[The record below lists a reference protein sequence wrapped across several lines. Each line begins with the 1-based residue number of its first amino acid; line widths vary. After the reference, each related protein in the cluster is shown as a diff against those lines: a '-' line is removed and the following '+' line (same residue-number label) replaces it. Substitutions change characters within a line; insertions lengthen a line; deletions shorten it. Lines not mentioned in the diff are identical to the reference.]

1 MMNRILKRPM
11 FRRGGSAGTGIT
23 SGLDTPK
30 RGLVDGP
37 GMYSQPPSDDPLDR
51 AFKTSQDPRIS
62 QFLSRQPALG
72 PGTLPGFL
80 TSFGLDLASRTPTG
94 SGFSGLLA
102 TAAGAAK
109 GPFETFQA
117 AQLTRGA
124 EESDIRK
131 DVFTSALASEYDLE
145 RERLKKTDKGIDRT
159 VPEVE
164 QDIIR
169 KAQQAIFDA
178 EDKFNNPN
186 ATEQEKIDAQR
197 TIQLNQNALVKEL
210 GYPAGLTAQL
220 TNSDLFNQNMDAYVD
235 NYNKAQKRKQKE
247 YLANNPDKTPQDA
260 LEEFPLMES
269 GSLRAINYTIEKLYE
284 GFFTTRKNFRTQE
297 ADGGRIGYSIGSE
310 EAVGSEPLMKELVE
324 TEKDTG
330 SVQDLSFT
338 ELRARLPN
346 EISNDIV
353 QLLATSKK
361 ALLDFANIQTTE
373 DISNFNKL
381 YDVNLTLPQGA

>member
-51 AFKTSQDPRIS
+51 SFKTSQDPRIS

-80 TSFGLDLASRTPTG
+80 TSFGLNLASATPAG
-94 SGFSGLLA
+94 KGFSGLLA

-109 GPFETFQA
+109 DPFQTFQA

-124 EESDIRK
+124 EESDLRK
-131 DVFTSALASEYDLE
+131 DIFTSALASEYDLE
-145 RERLKKTDKGIDRT
+145 KEKIEQAGKGTTDDRKT
-159 VPEVE
+159 PEVE
-164 QDIIR
+164 RQIILE
-169 KAQQAIFDA
+169 AQQNIFDA
-178 EDKFNNPN
+178 RDILANPESTPDQKKI
-186 ATEQEKIDAQR
+186 AEQ
-197 TIQLNQNALVKEL
+197 TIRLNQNVLVKEL
-210 GYPAGLTAQL
+210 GTPVEYAAIISTPELFDAEM
-220 TNSDLFNQNMDAYVD
+220 TNVVKS
-235 NYNKAQKRKQKE
+235 YNDAQKVKQKE
-247 YLANNPDKTPQDA
+247 AIDAGKTPEAA
-260 LEEFPLMES
+260 LAEFPLITDGS
-269 GSLRAINYTIEKLYE
+269 GEARALTIESLKE
-284 GFFTTRKNFRTQE
+284 RFFFKK
-297 ADGGRIGYSIGSE
+297 GGRAEYSVGSE
-310 EAVGSEPLMKELVE
+310 KAVGSEPLMESIVE

-353 QLLATSKK
+353 QLLARSKK

-373 DISNFNKL
+373 DISNFNKQ

>member
-37 GMYSQPPSDDPLDR
+37 GMYSQPASDDPYDR
-51 AFKTSQDPRIS
+51 ALKTTERFEGDIDR
-62 QFLSRQPALG
+62 FVSRQPALG

-94 SGFSGLLA
+94 KGFSGLLA

-124 EESDIRK
+124 EKSDLKK
-131 DVFTSALASEYDLE
+131 DIFTSALASEYDLE
-145 RERLKKTDKGIDRT
+145 KERIEQAGESTTDDRKT
-159 VPEVE
+159 PEVE
-164 QDIIR
+164 REII
-169 KAQQAIFDA
+169 KTAQQNIFTA
-178 EDKFNNPN
+178 EDILTKPD
-186 ATEQEKIDAQR
+186 ATDQEKLDAQR
-197 TIQLNQNALVKEL
+197 TIQINQNVLQKEL
-210 GYPAGLTAQL
+210 GIPVEYQAIL
-220 TNSDLFNQNMDAYVD
+220 TNETLFNENQDAYVLS
-235 NYNKAQKRKQKE
+235 YNQAQRTKQKE
-247 YLANNPDKTPQDA
+247 AIDQGKTPEEA
-260 LEEFPLMES
+260 LAEFPLMKA
-269 GSLRAINYTIEKLYE
+269 GTAQAINYTIQQLNERFK
-284 GFFTTRKNFRTQE
+284 FRTTR
-297 ADGGRIGYSIGSE
+297 ADGGRIGYSMGSE

-338 ELRARLPN
+338 ELRSRLPN
-346 EISNDIV
+346 EISNDVV

>member
-124 EESDIRK
+124 EKSDLKK
-131 DVFTSALASEYDLE
+131 DIFTSALASEYDLE
-145 RERLKKTDKGIDRT
+145 KERIEQAGESTTDDRKT
-159 VPEVE
+159 PEVE
-164 QDIIR
+164 REII
-169 KAQQAIFDA
+169 KTAQQNIFTA
-178 EDKFNNPN
+178 EDILNKPGV
-186 ATEQEKIDAQR
+186 TDQEKLDAQR
-197 TIQLNQNALVKEL
+197 TIQINQNVLQKEL
-210 GYPAGLTAQL
+210 GIPVEFQAILSNEA
-220 TNSDLFNQNMDAYVD
+220 LFNENQDAYVLS
-235 NYNKAQKRKQKE
+235 YNQAQTAKQKE
-247 YLANNPDKTPQDA
+247 YLANNQDKTAMDA
-260 LEEFPLMES
+260 LAEFPLMKA
-269 GSLRAINYTIEKLYE
+269 GTAQAINYTIQQLSERFK
-284 GFFTTRKNFRTQE
+284 FRTTR

>member
-30 RGLVDGP
+30 RGLVDVP
-37 GMYSQPPSDDPLDR
+37 GMYSQPASDDPYDR
-51 AFKTSQDPRIS
+51 ALKTTERFEGDIDR
-62 QFLSRQPALG
+62 FVSRQPALG

-94 SGFSGLLA
+94 KGFSGLIA

-124 EESDIRK
+124 EKSDLKRDI
-131 DVFTSALASEYDLE
+131 FTSALASEYDLE
-145 RERLKKTDKGIDRT
+145 KERIEQAGEGTTDDRKT
-159 VPEVE
+159 PEVE
-164 QDIIR
+164 REII
-169 KAQQAIFDA
+169 KTAQQNIFTA
-178 EDKFNNPN
+178 EDILNKPG
-186 ATEQEKIDAQR
+186 ATDQEKLDAQR
-197 TIQLNQNALVKEL
+197 TIQINQNVLQKEL
-210 GYPAGLTAQL
+210 GIPVEYQAIL
-220 TNSDLFNQNMDAYVD
+220 TNETLFNENQDAYVLS
-235 NYNKAQKRKQKE
+235 YNQAQRIKQKE
-247 YLANNPDKTPQDA
+247 AIDQGKTPEEA
-260 LEEFPLMES
+260 LAEFPLMKA
-269 GSLRAINYTIEKLYE
+269 GTAQAINYTIQQLNERFK
-284 GFFTTRKNFRTQE
+284 FRTTR
-297 ADGGRIGYSIGSE
+297 ADGGRIGYSMGSE

-353 QLLATSKK
+353 QLLARSKK

>member
-1 MMNRILKRPM
+1 M

-37 GMYSQPPSDDPLDR
+37 GMYSQPASDDPYDR
-51 AFKTSQDPRIS
+51 ALKTTERFEGDIDR
-62 QFLSRQPALG
+62 FVSRQPALG

-94 SGFSGLLA
+94 KGFSGLLA

-124 EESDIRK
+124 EKSDLKK
-131 DVFTSALASEYDLE
+131 DIFTSALASEYDLE
-145 RERLKKTDKGIDRT
+145 KERIEQAGESTTDDRKT
-159 VPEVE
+159 PEVE
-164 QDIIR
+164 REII
-169 KAQQAIFDA
+169 KTAQQNIFTA
-178 EDKFNNPN
+178 EDILTKPD
-186 ATEQEKIDAQR
+186 ATDQEKLDAQR
-197 TIQLNQNALVKEL
+197 TIQINQNVLQKEL
-210 GYPAGLTAQL
+210 GIPVEYQAIL
-220 TNSDLFNQNMDAYVD
+220 TNETLFNENQDAYVLS
-235 NYNKAQKRKQKE
+235 YNQAQRTKQKE
-247 YLANNPDKTPQDA
+247 AIDQGKTPEEA
-260 LEEFPLMES
+260 LAEFPLMKA
-269 GSLRAINYTIEKLYE
+269 GTAQAINYTIQQLNERFK
-284 GFFTTRKNFRTQE
+284 FRTTR
-297 ADGGRIGYSIGSE
+297 ADGGRIGYSMGSE

>member
-37 GMYSQPPSDDPLDR
+37 GMYSQPASDDPYDR
-51 AFKTSQDPRIS
+51 ALKTTERFEGDIDR
-62 QFLSRQPALG
+62 FVSRQPALG

-94 SGFSGLLA
+94 KGFSGLLA

-124 EESDIRK
+124 EKSDLKK
-131 DVFTSALASEYDLE
+131 DIFTSALASEYDLE
-145 RERLKKTDKGIDRT
+145 KERIEQAGEGTSDDRKT
-159 VPEVE
+159 PEVE
-164 QDIIR
+164 REII
-169 KAQQAIFDA
+169 KTAQQNIFTA
-178 EDKFNNPN
+178 EDILTKPD
-186 ATEQEKIDAQR
+186 ATDQEKLDAQR
-197 TIQLNQNALVKEL
+197 TIQINQNVLQKEL
-210 GYPAGLTAQL
+210 GIPVEYQAIL
-220 TNSDLFNQNMDAYVD
+220 TNETLFNENQDAYVLS
-235 NYNKAQKRKQKE
+235 YNQAQTAKQKE
-247 YLANNPDKTPQDA
+247 YLANNQDKTAMDA
-260 LEEFPLMES
+260 LAEFPLMKA
-269 GSLRAINYTIEKLYE
+269 GTAQAINYTIQQLNERFK
-284 GFFTTRKNFRTQE
+284 FRTTR
-297 ADGGRIGYSIGSE
+297 ADGGRIGYSMGSE

-338 ELRARLPN
+338 ELRSRLPN
-346 EISNDIV
+346 EISNDVV

>member
-1 MMNRILKRPM
+1 MINRILKRPM

-94 SGFSGLLA
+94 KGFSGLVA

-131 DVFTSALASEYDLE
+131 DVFTSALASEYDLK
-145 RERLKKTDKGIDRT
+145 REKLKQTDTGVDRT

-178 EDKFNNPN
+178 EDKFNKPG
-186 ATEQEKIDAQR
+186 ATEQEKINAQR

-220 TNSDLFNQNMDAYVD
+220 TNEDLFNQNMEAYVD
-235 NYNKAQKRKQKE
+235 NYNKAQTRKQKE
-247 YLANNPDKTPQDA
+247 YLANNQDKTPQDA

-269 GSLRAINYTIEKLYE
+269 GSLRAINYTIQELS
-284 GFFTTRKNFRTQE
+284 KNFFRTQRTQE

-310 EAVGSEPLMKELVE
+310 KAVGSEPLMESIVE

-353 QLLATSKK
+353 QLLARSKK

>member
-1 MMNRILKRPM
+1 M

-37 GMYSQPPSDDPLDR
+37 GMYSQPASDDPYDR
-51 AFKTSQDPRIS
+51 ALKTTERFEGYIDR
-62 QFLSRQPALG
+62 FVCRQPALG

-94 SGFSGLLA
+94 KGFSGLIA

-117 AQLTRGA
+117 AHLTRGA
-124 EESDIRK
+124 EKSDLKRDI
-131 DVFTSALASEYDLE
+131 FTSALASEYDLE
-145 RERLKKTDKGIDRT
+145 KERIEQAGEGTTDDRKT
-159 VPEVE
+159 PEVE
-164 QDIIR
+164 REII
-169 KAQQAIFDA
+169 KTAQQNIFTA
-178 EDKFNNPN
+178 EDILNKPG
-186 ATEQEKIDAQR
+186 ATDQEKLDAQR
-197 TIQLNQNALVKEL
+197 TIQINQNVLQKEL
-210 GYPAGLTAQL
+210 GIPVEYQAIL
-220 TNSDLFNQNMDAYVD
+220 TNETLFNENQDAYVLS
-235 NYNKAQKRKQKE
+235 YNQAQRIKQKE
-247 YLANNPDKTPQDA
+247 AIDQGKTPEEA
-260 LEEFPLMES
+260 LAEFPLMKA
-269 GSLRAINYTIEKLYE
+269 GTAQAINYTIQQLNERFK
-284 GFFTTRKNFRTQE
+284 FRTTR
-297 ADGGRIGYSIGSE
+297 ADGGRIGYSMGSE
-310 EAVGSEPLMKELVE
+310 EVVGSEPLMKELVE

-353 QLLATSKK
+353 QLLARSKK

>member
-37 GMYSQPPSDDPLDR
+37 GMYSQPASDDPYDR
-51 AFKTSQDPRIS
+51 ALKTTERFEGDIDR
-62 QFLSRQPALG
+62 FVSRQPALG

-94 SGFSGLLA
+94 KGFSGLLA

-124 EESDIRK
+124 EKSDLKRDI
-131 DVFTSALASEYDLE
+131 FTSALASEYDLE
-145 RERLKKTDKGIDRT
+145 KERIEQAGEGTTDDRKT
-159 VPEVE
+159 PEVE
-164 QDIIR
+164 REII
-169 KAQQAIFDA
+169 KTAQQNIFTA
-178 EDKFNNPN
+178 EDILNKPG
-186 ATEQEKIDAQR
+186 ATDQEKLDAQR
-197 TIQLNQNALVKEL
+197 TIQINQNVLQKEL
-210 GYPAGLTAQL
+210 GIPVEYQAIL
-220 TNSDLFNQNMDAYVD
+220 TNETLFNENQDAYVLS
-235 NYNKAQKRKQKE
+235 YNQAQRIKQKE
-247 YLANNPDKTPQDA
+247 AIDQGKTPEEA
-260 LEEFPLMES
+260 LAEFPLMKA
-269 GSLRAINYTIEKLYE
+269 GTAQAINYTIQQLNERFK
-284 GFFTTRKNFRTQE
+284 FRTTR
-297 ADGGRIGYSIGSE
+297 ADGGRIGYSMGSE

-338 ELRARLPN
+338 ELRSRLPN

-353 QLLATSKK
+353 QLLARSKK

>member
-37 GMYSQPPSDDPLDR
+37 GMYSQPASDDPYDR
-51 AFKTSQDPRIS
+51 ALKTTERFEGDIDR
-62 QFLSRQPALG
+62 FVSRQPALG

-94 SGFSGLLA
+94 KGFSGLIA

-124 EESDIRK
+124 EKSDLKRDI
-131 DVFTSALASEYDLE
+131 FTSALASEYDLE
-145 RERLKKTDKGIDRT
+145 KERIEQAGEGTTDDRKT
-159 VPEVE
+159 PEVE
-164 QDIIR
+164 REII
-169 KAQQAIFDA
+169 KTAQQNIFTA
-178 EDKFNNPN
+178 EDILNKPG
-186 ATEQEKIDAQR
+186 ATDQEKLDAQR
-197 TIQLNQNALVKEL
+197 TIQINQNVLQKEL
-210 GYPAGLTAQL
+210 GIPVEYQAIL
-220 TNSDLFNQNMDAYVD
+220 TNETLFNENQDAYVLS
-235 NYNKAQKRKQKE
+235 YNQAQRIKQKE
-247 YLANNPDKTPQDA
+247 AIDQGKTPEEA
-260 LEEFPLMES
+260 LAEFPLMKA
-269 GSLRAINYTIEKLYE
+269 GTAQAINYTIQQLNERFK
-284 GFFTTRKNFRTQE
+284 FRTTR
-297 ADGGRIGYSIGSE
+297 ADGGRIGYSMGSE

>member
-37 GMYSQPPSDDPLDR
+37 GMYSQPASDDPYDR
-51 AFKTSQDPRIS
+51 ALKTTERFEGDIDR
-62 QFLSRQPALG
+62 FVSRQPALG

-94 SGFSGLLA
+94 KGFSGLVA

-124 EESDIRK
+124 EKSDLKK
-131 DVFTSALASEYDLE
+131 DIFTSALASEYDLE
-145 RERLKKTDKGIDRT
+145 REKIEQAGEGTSDDRKT
-159 VPEVE
+159 PEVE
-164 QDIIR
+164 RQIILE
-169 KAQQAIFDA
+169 AQQNIFDA
-178 EDKFNNPN
+178 RDILKKPD
-186 ATEQEKIDAQR
+186 ATPQEKLDAER
-197 TIQLNQNALVKEL
+197 TIKLNQNVLVKEL
-210 GYPAGLTAQL
+210 GTPVEYAAIISTPQL
-220 TNSDLFNQNMDAYVD
+220 FDDEMTEIVKTYNNNQ
-235 NYNKAQKRKQKE
+235 KIKQKE
-247 YLANNPDKTPQDA
+247 AIDQGKTPEEA
-260 LEEFPLMES
+260 LAEFPLMIDGS
-269 GSLRAINYTIEKLYE
+269 GEARVLTIDTLKERFGYKE
-284 GFFTTRKNFRTQE
+284 
-297 ADGGRIGYSIGSE
+297 GGRIGYSMGSE

-338 ELRARLPN
+338 ELRSRLPN

>member
-23 SGLDTPK
+23 SGLDTPRK
-30 RGLVDGP
+30 EFSLGT
-37 GMYSQPPSDDPLDR
+37 DPYDR
-51 AFKTSQDPRIS
+51 ALKTTE
-62 QFLSRQPALG
+62 QFEGDIDKFVSRQPALG

-94 SGFSGLLA
+94 KGFSGLLA

-124 EESDIRK
+124 EKSDLKK
-131 DVFTSALASEYDLE
+131 DIFTSALASEYDLE
-145 RERLKKTDKGIDRT
+145 KERIEQAGEGTSDDRKT
-159 VPEVE
+159 PEVE
-164 QDIIR
+164 REII
-169 KAQQAIFDA
+169 KTAQQNIFTA
-178 EDKFNNPN
+178 EDILTKPD
-186 ATEQEKIDAQR
+186 ATDQEKLDAQR
-197 TIQLNQNALVKEL
+197 TIQINQNVLQKEL
-210 GYPAGLTAQL
+210 GIPVEYQAIL
-220 TNSDLFNQNMDAYVD
+220 TNETLFNENQDAYVLS
-235 NYNKAQKRKQKE
+235 YNQAQTAKQKE
-247 YLANNPDKTPQDA
+247 YLANNPDKTPVDA
-260 LEEFPLMES
+260 LAEFPLMKA
-269 GSLRAINYTIEKLYE
+269 GTAQAINYTIQQLNERFK
-284 GFFTTRKNFRTQE
+284 FRTTR
-297 ADGGRIGYSIGSE
+297 ADGGRIGYSMGSE

>member
-1 MMNRILKRPM
+1 M

-23 SGLDTPK
+23 SGLDTPRK
-30 RGLVDGP
+30 EFSLGT
-37 GMYSQPPSDDPLDR
+37 DPYDR
-51 AFKTSQDPRIS
+51 ALKTTERFEGDIDK
-62 QFLSRQPALG
+62 FVSRQPALG

-94 SGFSGLLA
+94 KGFSGLLA

-124 EESDIRK
+124 EKSDLKK
-131 DVFTSALASEYDLE
+131 DIFTSALASEYDLE
-145 RERLKKTDKGIDRT
+145 KERIEQEGEGTSDDRKT
-159 VPEVE
+159 PEVE
-164 QDIIR
+164 REII
-169 KAQQAIFDA
+169 KTAQQNIFNA
-178 EDKFNNPN
+178 EDILNKPGV
-186 ATEQEKIDAQR
+186 TDQEKLDAQR
-197 TIQLNQNALVKEL
+197 TIQINQNVLQKEL
-210 GYPAGLTAQL
+210 GIPVEFQAILSNET
-220 TNSDLFNQNMDAYVD
+220 LFNENQDAYVLS
-235 NYNKAQKRKQKE
+235 YNQAQTAKQKE
-247 YLANNPDKTPQDA
+247 YLANNPDKTPVDA
-260 LEEFPLMES
+260 LAEFPLMKA
-269 GSLRAINYTIEKLYE
+269 GTAQAINYTIQQLSERFK
-284 GFFTTRKNFRTQE
+284 FRTTR
-297 ADGGRIGYSIGSE
+297 ADGGRIGYSMGSE

>member
-37 GMYSQPPSDDPLDR
+37 GMYSQPASDDPYDR
-51 AFKTSQDPRIS
+51 ALKTTERFEGDIDR
-62 QFLSRQPALG
+62 FVSRQPALG

-94 SGFSGLLA
+94 KGFSGLVA

-145 RERLKKTDKGIDRT
+145 KERIEQAGEGTSDDRKT
-159 VPEVE
+159 PEVE
-164 QDIIR
+164 REII
-169 KAQQAIFDA
+169 KTAQQNIFTA
-178 EDKFNNPN
+178 EDILTKPD
-186 ATEQEKIDAQR
+186 ATDQEKLDAQR
-197 TIQLNQNALVKEL
+197 TIQINQNVLQKEL
-210 GYPAGLTAQL
+210 GIPVEYQAIL
-220 TNSDLFNQNMDAYVD
+220 TNETLFNENQDAYVLS
-235 NYNKAQKRKQKE
+235 YNQAQRTKQKE
-247 YLANNPDKTPQDA
+247 AIDQGKTPEEA
-260 LEEFPLMES
+260 LAEFPLMKA
-269 GSLRAINYTIEKLYE
+269 GTAQAINYTIQQLNERFK
-284 GFFTTRKNFRTQE
+284 FRTTR
-297 ADGGRIGYSIGSE
+297 ADGGRIGYSMGSE

-338 ELRARLPN
+338 ELRSRLPN

-353 QLLATSKK
+353 QLLARSKK

>member
-23 SGLDTPK
+23 SGLDTPRK
-30 RGLVDGP
+30 EFSLGT
-37 GMYSQPPSDDPLDR
+37 DPYDR
-51 AFKTSQDPRIS
+51 ALKTTERFEGDIDK
-62 QFLSRQPALG
+62 FVSRQPALG

-94 SGFSGLLA
+94 TGFSGLVA

-124 EESDIRK
+124 EKSDLKK
-131 DVFTSALASEYDLE
+131 DIFTSALASEYDLE
-145 RERLKKTDKGIDRT
+145 KERIEQAGEGTSDDRKT
-159 VPEVE
+159 PEVE
-164 QDIIR
+164 REII
-169 KAQQAIFDA
+169 KTAQQNIFNA
-178 EDKFNNPN
+178 EDILNKPGV
-186 ATEQEKIDAQR
+186 TDQEKLDAQR
-197 TIQLNQNALVKEL
+197 TIQINQNVLQKEL
-210 GYPAGLTAQL
+210 GIPVEFQAILSNEA
-220 TNSDLFNQNMDAYVD
+220 LFNENQDAYVLS
-235 NYNKAQKRKQKE
+235 YNQAQTAKQKE
-247 YLANNPDKTPQDA
+247 YLANNQDKTPADA
-260 LEEFPLMES
+260 LAEFPLMKA
-269 GSLRAINYTIEKLYE
+269 GTAQAINYTIQQLSERFK
-284 GFFTTRKNFRTQE
+284 FRTTR
-297 ADGGRIGYSIGSE
+297 ADGGRIGYSMGSE

>member
-94 SGFSGLLA
+94 KGFSGLLA

-124 EESDIRK
+124 EKSDLKRDI
-131 DVFTSALASEYDLE
+131 FTSALASEYDLE
-145 RERLKKTDKGIDRT
+145 KERI
-159 VPEVE
+159 E
-164 QDIIR
+164 QDGKAVSDDRKTPEGERSII
-169 KAQQAIFDA
+169 KQAQENIFTA
-178 EDKFNNPN
+178 EDLLQKKGV
-186 ATEQEKIDAQR
+186 TDQEKLEAQR
-197 TIQLNQNALVKEL
+197 TIQINQNVLQKEL
-210 GYPAGLTAQL
+210 GLPVEYQSILSNET
-220 TNSDLFNQNMDAYVD
+220 LFNENQDAYVLS
-235 NYNKAQKRKQKE
+235 YNQAQVIKQKD
-247 YLANNPDKTPQDA
+247 YLQKNPDKTPQDA
-260 LEEFPLMES
+260 LAEFPLMKA
-269 GSLRAINYTIEKLYE
+269 GTAQAINYTISQLSERFK
-284 GFFTTRKNFRTQE
+284 FRTVRAE
-297 ADGGRIGYSIGSE
+297 GGRIGYKIGSE
-310 EAVGSEPLMKELVE
+310 PMMESVVE
-324 TEKDTG
+324 QKKDTG
-330 SVQDLSFT
+330 DVQDLSYT

-353 QLLATSKK
+353 QLLSQSKQ

-373 DISNFNKL
+373 DISNFNKQ

>member
-37 GMYSQPPSDDPLDR
+37 GMYSQPASDDPYDR
-51 AFKTSQDPRIS
+51 ALKTTERFEGDIDR
-62 QFLSRQPALG
+62 FVSRQPALG

-94 SGFSGLLA
+94 KGFSGLLA

-124 EESDIRK
+124 EKSDLKK
-131 DVFTSALASEYDLE
+131 DIFTSALASEYDLE
-145 RERLKKTDKGIDRT
+145 KERIEQAGEGTSDDRKT
-159 VPEVE
+159 PEVE
-164 QDIIR
+164 REII
-169 KAQQAIFDA
+169 KTAQQNIFTA
-178 EDKFNNPN
+178 EDILTKPD
-186 ATEQEKIDAQR
+186 ATDQEKLDAQR
-197 TIQLNQNALVKEL
+197 TIQINQNVLQKEL
-210 GYPAGLTAQL
+210 GIPVEYQAIL
-220 TNSDLFNQNMDAYVD
+220 TNETLFNENQDAYVLS
-235 NYNKAQKRKQKE
+235 YNQAQRIKQKE
-247 YLANNPDKTPQDA
+247 AIDQGKTPEEA
-260 LEEFPLMES
+260 LAEFPLMKA
-269 GSLRAINYTIEKLYE
+269 GTAQAINYTIQQLNERFK
-284 GFFTTRKNFRTQE
+284 FRTTR
-297 ADGGRIGYSIGSE
+297 ADGGRIGYSMGSE

-353 QLLATSKK
+353 QLLARSKK

>member
-1 MMNRILKRPM
+1 MINRILKRPM

-94 SGFSGLLA
+94 KGFSGLIA

-131 DVFTSALASEYDLE
+131 DVFTSALASEYDLK
-145 RERLKKTDKGIDRT
+145 REELKQAGKGTSDDRKT
-159 VPEVE
+159 PEVE
-164 QDIIR
+164 REII
-169 KAQQAIFDA
+169 KTAQQNIFTA
-178 EDKFNNPN
+178 EDILTKPD
-186 ATEQEKIDAQR
+186 ATDQEKLDAQR
-197 TIQLNQNALVKEL
+197 TIQINQNVLQKEL
-210 GYPAGLTAQL
+210 GIPVEYQAIL
-220 TNSDLFNQNMDAYVD
+220 TNETLFNENQDAYVLS
-235 NYNKAQKRKQKE
+235 YNQAQRTKQKE
-247 YLANNPDKTPQDA
+247 AIDQGKTPEEA
-260 LEEFPLMES
+260 LAEFPLMKA
-269 GSLRAINYTIEKLYE
+269 GTAQAINYTIQQLNERFK
-284 GFFTTRKNFRTQE
+284 FRTTR
-297 ADGGRIGYSIGSE
+297 ADGGRIGYSMGSE
-310 EAVGSEPLMKELVE
+310 EVVGSEPLMKELVE

-338 ELRARLPN
+338 ELRSRLPN

>member
-23 SGLDTPK
+23 SGLDTPRK
-30 RGLVDGP
+30 EFSLGT
-37 GMYSQPPSDDPLDR
+37 DPYDR
-51 AFKTSQDPRIS
+51 ALKTTERFEGDIDK
-62 QFLSRQPALG
+62 FVSRQPALG

-94 SGFSGLLA
+94 KGFSGLVA

-124 EESDIRK
+124 EKSDLKK
-131 DVFTSALASEYDLE
+131 DIFTSALASEYDLE
-145 RERLKKTDKGIDRT
+145 REKIEQAGEGTSDDRKT
-159 VPEVE
+159 PEVE
-164 QDIIR
+164 RQIILE
-169 KAQQAIFDA
+169 AQQNIFDA
-178 EDKFNNPN
+178 RDILKKPD
-186 ATEQEKIDAQR
+186 ATPQEKLDAER
-197 TIQLNQNALVKEL
+197 TIKLNQNVLVKEL
-210 GYPAGLTAQL
+210 GTPVEYAAIISTPQL
-220 TNSDLFNQNMDAYVD
+220 FDDEMTEIVKTYNNNQ
-235 NYNKAQKRKQKE
+235 KIKQKE
-247 YLANNPDKTPQDA
+247 AIDQGKTPEEA
-260 LEEFPLMES
+260 LAEFPLMIDGS
-269 GSLRAINYTIEKLYE
+269 GEARVLTIDTLKERFGYKE
-284 GFFTTRKNFRTQE
+284 
-297 ADGGRIGYSIGSE
+297 GGRIGYSMGSE

-338 ELRARLPN
+338 ELRSRLPN

>member
-1 MMNRILKRPM
+1 M

-37 GMYSQPPSDDPLDR
+37 GMYSQPASDDPYDR
-51 AFKTSQDPRIS
+51 ALKTTERFEGDIDR
-62 QFLSRQPALG
+62 FVSRQPALG

-94 SGFSGLLA
+94 KGFSGLLA

-124 EESDIRK
+124 EKSDLKK
-131 DVFTSALASEYDLE
+131 DIFTSALASEYDLE
-145 RERLKKTDKGIDRT
+145 KERIEQAGEGTSDDRKT
-159 VPEVE
+159 PEVE
-164 QDIIR
+164 REII
-169 KAQQAIFDA
+169 KTAQQNIFTA
-178 EDKFNNPN
+178 EDTLTKPD
-186 ATEQEKIDAQR
+186 ATDKEKLDAQR
-197 TIQLNQNALVKEL
+197 TIQINQNVLQKEL
-210 GYPAGLTAQL
+210 GIPVEYQAIL
-220 TNSDLFNQNMDAYVD
+220 TNETLFNENQDAYVLS
-235 NYNKAQKRKQKE
+235 YNQAQRIKQKE
-247 YLANNPDKTPQDA
+247 AIDQGKTPEEA
-260 LEEFPLMES
+260 LAEFPLMKA
-269 GSLRAINYTIEKLYE
+269 GTAQAINYTIQQLNERFK
-284 GFFTTRKNFRTQE
+284 FRTTR
-297 ADGGRIGYSIGSE
+297 ADGGRIGYSMGSE

>member
-94 SGFSGLLA
+94 KGFSGLVA

-145 RERLKKTDKGIDRT
+145 KERIEQAGEGTSDDRKT
-159 VPEVE
+159 PEVE
-164 QDIIR
+164 REII
-169 KAQQAIFDA
+169 KTAQQNIFTA
-178 EDKFNNPN
+178 EDILTKPD
-186 ATEQEKIDAQR
+186 ATDQEKLDARR
-197 TIQLNQNALVKEL
+197 TIQINQNVLQKEL
-210 GYPAGLTAQL
+210 GIPVEFQAILSNEA
-220 TNSDLFNQNMDAYVD
+220 LFNENQDAYVLS
-235 NYNKAQKRKQKE
+235 YNQAQTAKQKE
-247 YLANNPDKTPQDA
+247 YLANNQDKTAMDA
-260 LEEFPLMES
+260 LAEFPLMKA
-269 GSLRAINYTIEKLYE
+269 GTAQAINYTIQQLSERFK
-284 GFFTTRKNFRTQE
+284 FRTTR
-297 ADGGRIGYSIGSE
+297 ADGGRIGYSMGSE

-346 EISNDIV
+346 EISNDVV

-361 ALLDFANIQTTE
+361 ALIDFANIQTTE

>member
-1 MMNRILKRPM
+1 M

-37 GMYSQPPSDDPLDR
+37 GMYSQPASDDPYDR
-51 AFKTSQDPRIS
+51 ALKTTERFEGDIDKFVS
-62 QFLSRQPALG
+62 SRPALG

-94 SGFSGLLA
+94 KGFSGLLA

-124 EESDIRK
+124 EKSDLKK
-131 DVFTSALASEYDLE
+131 DIFTSALASEYDLE
-145 RERLKKTDKGIDRT
+145 KERIEQAGEAAKTTDDRKT
-159 VPEVE
+159 PEVE
-164 QDIIR
+164 REII
-169 KAQQAIFDA
+169 KEAQQNIFTA
-178 EDKFNNPN
+178 EDILNKPG
-186 ATEQEKIDAQR
+186 ATDKEKLDAKR
-197 TIQLNQNALVKEL
+197 TIQINQNVLQKEL
-210 GYPAGLTAQL
+210 NIPIEYQAIL
-220 TNSDLFNQNMDAYVD
+220 TNETLFNENQDAYVLS
-235 NYNKAQKRKQKE
+235 YNQAQTAKQRE
-247 YLANNPDKTPQDA
+247 YLANNPDKTAVDA
-260 LEEFPLMES
+260 LAEFPLMKA
-269 GSLRAINYTIEKLYE
+269 GTAQAIDYTIRQLKEKY
-284 GFFTTRKNFRTQE
+284 GGFRTPE
-297 ADGGRIGYSIGSE
+297 ADGGRIGYSMGSE

-381 YDVNLTLPQGA
+381 YDVNLALPQGA

>member
-37 GMYSQPPSDDPLDR
+37 GMYSQPASDDPYDR
-51 AFKTSQDPRIS
+51 ALKTTERFEGDIDR
-62 QFLSRQPALG
+62 FVSRQPALG

-124 EESDIRK
+124 EKSDLKK
-131 DVFTSALASEYDLE
+131 DIFTSALASEYDLE
-145 RERLKKTDKGIDRT
+145 KERIEQAGESTTDDRKT
-159 VPEVE
+159 PEVE
-164 QDIIR
+164 REII
-169 KAQQAIFDA
+169 KTAQQNIFTA
-178 EDKFNNPN
+178 EDILTKPD
-186 ATEQEKIDAQR
+186 ATDQEKLDAQR
-197 TIQLNQNALVKEL
+197 TIQINQNVLQKEL
-210 GYPAGLTAQL
+210 GIPVEYQAIL
-220 TNSDLFNQNMDAYVD
+220 TNETLFNENQDAYVLS
-235 NYNKAQKRKQKE
+235 YNQAQRTKQKE
-247 YLANNPDKTPQDA
+247 AIDQGKTPEEA
-260 LEEFPLMES
+260 LAEFPLMKA
-269 GSLRAINYTIEKLYE
+269 GTAQAINYTIQQLNERFK
-284 GFFTTRKNFRTQE
+284 FRTTR
-297 ADGGRIGYSIGSE
+297 ADGGRIGYSMGSE

-346 EISNDIV
+346 EISNDVV

>member
-1 MMNRILKRPM
+1 M

-37 GMYSQPPSDDPLDR
+37 GMYSQPASDDPYDR
-51 AFKTSQDPRIS
+51 ALKTTERFEGDIDK
-62 QFLSRQPALG
+62 FVSRQPALG

-94 SGFSGLLA
+94 KGFSGLLA

-124 EESDIRK
+124 EKSDLKK
-131 DVFTSALASEYDLE
+131 DIFTSALASEYDLE
-145 RERLKKTDKGIDRT
+145 KERIEQAGEGTSDDRKT
-159 VPEVE
+159 PEVE
-164 QDIIR
+164 REII
-169 KAQQAIFDA
+169 KTAQQNIFTA
-178 EDKFNNPN
+178 EDILNKPG
-186 ATEQEKIDAQR
+186 ATDQEKLDAQR
-197 TIQLNQNALVKEL
+197 TIQINQNVLQKEL
-210 GYPAGLTAQL
+210 GIPVEYQAIL
-220 TNSDLFNQNMDAYVD
+220 TNETLFNENQDAYVLS
-235 NYNKAQKRKQKE
+235 YNQAQRTKQKE
-247 YLANNPDKTPQDA
+247 AIDQGKTPEEA
-260 LEEFPLMES
+260 LAEFPLMKA
-269 GSLRAINYTIEKLYE
+269 GTAQAINYTIQQLNERFK
-284 GFFTTRKNFRTQE
+284 FRTTR
-297 ADGGRIGYSIGSE
+297 ADGGRIGYSMGSE
-310 EAVGSEPLMKELVE
+310 EVVGSEPLMKELVE

-338 ELRARLPN
+338 ELRSRLPN

>member
-37 GMYSQPPSDDPLDR
+37 GMYSQPASDDPYDR
-51 AFKTSQDPRIS
+51 ALKTTERFEGDIDR
-62 QFLSRQPALG
+62 FVSRQPALG

-94 SGFSGLLA
+94 KGFRGLLA

-124 EESDIRK
+124 EKSDLKK
-131 DVFTSALASEYDLE
+131 DIFTSALASEYDLE
-145 RERLKKTDKGIDRT
+145 KERIEQAGEGTSDDRKT
-159 VPEVE
+159 PEVE
-164 QDIIR
+164 REII
-169 KAQQAIFDA
+169 KTAQQNIFTA
-178 EDKFNNPN
+178 EDILTKPD
-186 ATEQEKIDAQR
+186 ATDQEKLDAQR
-197 TIQLNQNALVKEL
+197 TIQINQNVLQKEL
-210 GYPAGLTAQL
+210 GIPVEYQAIL
-220 TNSDLFNQNMDAYVD
+220 TNETLFNENQDAYVLS
-235 NYNKAQKRKQKE
+235 YNQAQRTKQKE
-247 YLANNPDKTPQDA
+247 AIDQGKTPEEA
-260 LEEFPLMES
+260 LAEFPLMKA
-269 GSLRAINYTIEKLYE
+269 GTAQAINYTIQQLNERFK
-284 GFFTTRKNFRTQE
+284 FRTTR
-297 ADGGRIGYSIGSE
+297 ADGGRIGYSMGSE

-338 ELRARLPN
+338 ELRSRLPN

-353 QLLATSKK
+353 Q
-361 ALLDFANIQTTE
+361 
-373 DISNFNKL
+373 
-381 YDVNLTLPQGA
+381 

>member
-37 GMYSQPPSDDPLDR
+37 GMYSQPASDDPYDR
-51 AFKTSQDPRIS
+51 ALKTTERFEGDIDR
-62 QFLSRQPALG
+62 FVSRQPALG

-94 SGFSGLLA
+94 KGFSGLLA

-124 EESDIRK
+124 EKSDLKK
-131 DVFTSALASEYDLE
+131 DIFTSALASEYDLE
-145 RERLKKTDKGIDRT
+145 KERIEQAGEGTSDDRKT
-159 VPEVE
+159 PEVE
-164 QDIIR
+164 REII
-169 KAQQAIFDA
+169 KTAQQNIFTA
-178 EDKFNNPN
+178 EDILNKPG
-186 ATEQEKIDAQR
+186 ATDQEKLDAQR
-197 TIQLNQNALVKEL
+197 TIQINQNVLQKEL
-210 GYPAGLTAQL
+210 GIPVEYQAIL
-220 TNSDLFNQNMDAYVD
+220 TNETLFNENQDAYVLS
-235 NYNKAQKRKQKE
+235 YNQAQRTKQKE
-247 YLANNPDKTPQDA
+247 AIDQGKTPEEA
-260 LEEFPLMES
+260 LAEFPLMKA
-269 GSLRAINYTIEKLYE
+269 GTAQAINYTIQQLNERFK
-284 GFFTTRKNFRTQE
+284 FRTTR
-297 ADGGRIGYSIGSE
+297 ADGGRIGYSMGSE
-310 EAVGSEPLMKELVE
+310 EVVGSEPLMKELVE

-338 ELRARLPN
+338 ELRSRLPN

-353 QLLATSKK
+353 QLLARSKK

>member
-11 FRRGGSAGTGIT
+11 FRRGGPAGTGIT

-94 SGFSGLLA
+94 KGFSGLVA

-145 RERLKKTDKGIDRT
+145 REKLKKTDTGKVDRT

-178 EDKFNNPN
+178 EDILTKPD
-186 ATEQEKIDAQR
+186 ATDQEKLDAQR
-197 TIQLNQNALVKEL
+197 TIQINQNVLQKEL
-210 GYPAGLTAQL
+210 GIPVEYQAIL
-220 TNSDLFNQNMDAYVD
+220 TNETLFNENQDAYVLS
-235 NYNKAQKRKQKE
+235 YNQAQRTKQKE
-247 YLANNPDKTPQDA
+247 AIDQGKTPEEA
-260 LEEFPLMES
+260 LAEFPLMKA
-269 GSLRAINYTIEKLYE
+269 GTAQAINYTIQQLKERFK
-284 GFFTTRKNFRTQE
+284 FRTTR
-297 ADGGRIGYSIGSE
+297 ADGGRIGYSMGSE
-310 EAVGSEPLMKELVE
+310 EVVGSEPLMKELVE

-338 ELRARLPN
+338 ELRSRLPN

-353 QLLATSKK
+353 QLLARSKK

>member
-1 MMNRILKRPM
+1 MNRILKRPM

-37 GMYSQPPSDDPLDR
+37 GMYSQPASDDPYDR
-51 AFKTSQDPRIS
+51 ALKTTERFEGDIDR
-62 QFLSRQPALG
+62 FVSRQPALG

-94 SGFSGLLA
+94 KGFSGLLA

-124 EESDIRK
+124 EKSDLKK
-131 DVFTSALASEYDLE
+131 DIFTSALASEYDLE
-145 RERLKKTDKGIDRT
+145 KERIEQAGEGTSDDRKT
-159 VPEVE
+159 PEVE
-164 QDIIR
+164 REII
-169 KAQQAIFDA
+169 KTAQQNIFTA
-178 EDKFNNPN
+178 EDILNKPG
-186 ATEQEKIDAQR
+186 ATDQEKLDAQR
-197 TIQLNQNALVKEL
+197 PIQINQNVLQKEL
-210 GYPAGLTAQL
+210 GIPVEYQAIL
-220 TNSDLFNQNMDAYVD
+220 TNETLFNENQDAYVLS
-235 NYNKAQKRKQKE
+235 YNQAQRTKQKE
-247 YLANNPDKTPQDA
+247 AIDQGKTPEEA
-260 LEEFPLMES
+260 LAEFPLMKA
-269 GSLRAINYTIEKLYE
+269 GTAQAINYTIQQLNERFK
-284 GFFTTRKNFRTQE
+284 FRTTR
-297 ADGGRIGYSIGSE
+297 ADGGRIGYSMGSE

-353 QLLATSKK
+353 QLLARSKK

>member
-11 FRRGGSAGTGIT
+11 FRMGGSTGTGIT
-23 SGLDTPK
+23 SGLDKPRKEFSLGT
-30 RGLVDGP
+30 
-37 GMYSQPPSDDPLDR
+37 DPYDR
-51 AFKTSQDPRIS
+51 ALKTTERFEGDIDRFTSS
-62 QFLSRQPALG
+62 QPALG

-117 AQLTRGA
+117 AQLSRGG
-124 EESDIRK
+124 EKSDLRK
-131 DVFTSALASEYDLE
+131 DIFTSALASEYDLE
-145 RERLKKTDKGIDRT
+145 REKLKKQDTGTTDDRKT
-159 VPEVE
+159 PEVE
-164 QDIIR
+164 REII
-169 KAQQAIFDA
+169 KTAQENIFTA
-178 EDKFNNPN
+178 EDILTKPDV
-186 ATEQEKIDAQR
+186 TDQEKLDAQR
-197 TIQLNQNALVKEL
+197 TIQINQNVLQKEL
-210 GYPAGLTAQL
+210 GIPVEYQAIL
-220 TNSDLFNQNMDAYVD
+220 TNEALFNENQDAYVLS
-235 NYNKAQKRKQKE
+235 YNQAQTAKQKE
-247 YLANNPDKTPQDA
+247 YLANNTDKTPQDA
-260 LEEFPLMES
+260 LAEFPLMKA
-269 GSLRAINYTIEKLYE
+269 GTAQAINYTIQQLNERFK
-284 GFFTTRKNFRTQE
+284 FRTTR

-310 EAVGSEPLMKELVE
+310 KAVGSEPLMESIVE

-346 EISNDIV
+346 EISSDIV
-353 QLLATSKK
+353 QLLARSKK

-373 DISNFNKL
+373 DISNFNKQ

>member
-1 MMNRILKRPM
+1 MNRILKRPM

-37 GMYSQPPSDDPLDR
+37 GMYSQPASDDPLDR

-94 SGFSGLLA
+94 KGFSGLLA

-124 EESDIRK
+124 EKSDLKK
-131 DVFTSALASEYDLE
+131 DIFTSALASEYDLE
-145 RERLKKTDKGIDRT
+145 KERIEQAGEGTTDDRKT
-159 VPEVE
+159 PEVE
-164 QDIIR
+164 REII
-169 KAQQAIFDA
+169 KTAQQNIFTA
-178 EDKFNNPN
+178 EDILTKPD
-186 ATEQEKIDAQR
+186 ATDQEKLDAQR
-197 TIQLNQNALVKEL
+197 TIQINQNVLQKEL
-210 GYPAGLTAQL
+210 GIPVEYQAIL
-220 TNSDLFNQNMDAYVD
+220 TNETLFNENQDAYVLS
-235 NYNKAQKRKQKE
+235 YNQSQRTKQKE
-247 YLANNPDKTPQDA
+247 AIDQGKTPEEA
-260 LEEFPLMES
+260 LAEFPLMKA
-269 GSLRAINYTIEKLYE
+269 GTAQAINYTIQQLNERFK
-284 GFFTTRKNFRTQE
+284 FRTTR

-338 ELRARLPN
+338 ELRSRLPN
-346 EISNDIV
+346 EISNDVV

>member
-23 SGLDTPK
+23 SGLDTPRK
-30 RGLVDGP
+30 EFNLGT
-37 GMYSQPPSDDPLDR
+37 DPYDR
-51 AFKTSQDPRIS
+51 ALKTTERFEGDIDR
-62 QFLSRQPALG
+62 FVSRQPALG
-72 PGTLPGFL
+72 PGTIPGFL

-94 SGFSGLLA
+94 TGFSGLVA

-124 EESDIRK
+124 EKSDLKK
-131 DVFTSALASEYDLE
+131 DIFTSALASEYDLE
-145 RERLKKTDKGIDRT
+145 KERIEQAGEGTSDDRKT
-159 VPEVE
+159 PEVE
-164 QDIIR
+164 REII
-169 KAQQAIFDA
+169 KTAQQNIFTA
-178 EDKFNNPN
+178 EDILTKPD
-186 ATEQEKIDAQR
+186 ATDQEKLDAQR
-197 TIQLNQNALVKEL
+197 TIQINQNVLQKEL
-210 GYPAGLTAQL
+210 GIPVEYQAIL
-220 TNSDLFNQNMDAYVD
+220 TNETLFNENQDAYVLS
-235 NYNKAQKRKQKE
+235 YNQAQNAKQKE
-247 YLANNPDKTPQDA
+247 YLANNPDKTPVDA
-260 LEEFPLMES
+260 LAEFPLMKA
-269 GSLRAINYTIEKLYE
+269 GTAQAINYTIQQLNERFK
-284 GFFTTRKNFRTQE
+284 FRTTR
-297 ADGGRIGYSIGSE
+297 ADGGRIGYSMGSE

-346 EISNDIV
+346 EISNDVV

>member
-23 SGLDTPK
+23 SGLDTPRK
-30 RGLVDGP
+30 EFSLGT
-37 GMYSQPPSDDPLDR
+37 DPYDR
-51 AFKTSQDPRIS
+51 ALKTTERFEGDIDKFVSK
-62 QFLSRQPALG
+62 QPALG

-124 EESDIRK
+124 EKSDLKK
-131 DVFTSALASEYDLE
+131 DIFTSALASEYDLE
-145 RERLKKTDKGIDRT
+145 KERIEQAGEGTTDDRKT
-159 VPEVE
+159 PEVE
-164 QDIIR
+164 REII
-169 KAQQAIFDA
+169 KTAQQNIFTA
-178 EDKFNNPN
+178 EDILNKPG
-186 ATEQEKIDAQR
+186 ATDQEKLDAQR
-197 TIQLNQNALVKEL
+197 TIQINQNVLQKEL
-210 GYPAGLTAQL
+210 GIPVEYQAIL
-220 TNSDLFNQNMDAYVD
+220 TNETLFNENQDAYVLS
-235 NYNKAQKRKQKE
+235 YNQAQRTKQKE
-247 YLANNPDKTPQDA
+247 AIDQGKTPEEA
-260 LEEFPLMES
+260 LAEFPLMKA
-269 GSLRAINYTIEKLYE
+269 GTAQAINYTIQQLNERFK
-284 GFFTTRKNFRTQE
+284 FRTTR
-297 ADGGRIGYSIGSE
+297 ADGGRIGYSMGSE

-338 ELRARLPN
+338 ELRSRLPN

-353 QLLATSKK
+353 QLLARSKK

>member
-1 MMNRILKRPM
+1 MNRILKRPM

-37 GMYSQPPSDDPLDR
+37 GMYSQPASDDPYDR
-51 AFKTSQDPRIS
+51 ALKTTERFEGDIDR
-62 QFLSRQPALG
+62 FVSRQPALG

-94 SGFSGLLA
+94 KGFSGLLA

-124 EESDIRK
+124 EKSDLKK
-131 DVFTSALASEYDLE
+131 DIFTSALASEYDLE
-145 RERLKKTDKGIDRT
+145 KERIEQAGEGTSDDRKT
-159 VPEVE
+159 PEVE
-164 QDIIR
+164 REII
-169 KAQQAIFDA
+169 KTAQQNIFTA
-178 EDKFNNPN
+178 EDILTKPD
-186 ATEQEKIDAQR
+186 ATDQEKLDAQR
-197 TIQLNQNALVKEL
+197 TIQINQNVLQKEL
-210 GYPAGLTAQL
+210 GIPVEYQAIL
-220 TNSDLFNQNMDAYVD
+220 TNETLFNENQDAYVLS
-235 NYNKAQKRKQKE
+235 YNQAQRTKQKE
-247 YLANNPDKTPQDA
+247 AIDQGKTPEEA
-260 LEEFPLMES
+260 LAEFPLMKA
-269 GSLRAINYTIEKLYE
+269 GTAQAINYTIQQLNERFK
-284 GFFTTRKNFRTQE
+284 FRTTR

-338 ELRARLPN
+338 ELRSRLPN

-353 QLLATSKK
+353 QLLARSKK

>member
-1 MMNRILKRPM
+1 MINRILKRPM

-37 GMYSQPPSDDPLDR
+37 GMYSQPASDDPLDR

-94 SGFSGLLA
+94 KGFSGLLA
-102 TAAGAAK
+102 TGAGAAK

-131 DVFTSALASEYDLE
+131 DVFTSALASEYDLK
-145 RERLKKTDKGIDRT
+145 REELKQAGKGTSDDRKT
-159 VPEVE
+159 PEVE
-164 QDIIR
+164 REII
-169 KAQQAIFDA
+169 KTAQQNIFTA
-178 EDKFNNPN
+178 EDILNKPG
-186 ATEQEKIDAQR
+186 ATDQEKLDAQR
-197 TIQLNQNALVKEL
+197 TIQINQNVLQKEL
-210 GYPAGLTAQL
+210 GIPVEFQAILSNET
-220 TNSDLFNQNMDAYVD
+220 LFNENQDAYVLS
-235 NYNKAQKRKQKE
+235 YNQAQTAKQKE
-247 YLANNPDKTPQDA
+247 YLANNPDKTPVDA
-260 LEEFPLMES
+260 LAEFPLMKA
-269 GSLRAINYTIEKLYE
+269 GTAQAINYTFQQLSERFK
-284 GFFTTRKNFRTQE
+284 FRTTR
-297 ADGGRIGYSIGSE
+297 ADGGRIGYSMGSE

>member
-1 MMNRILKRPM
+1 M

-37 GMYSQPPSDDPLDR
+37 GMYSQPASDDPYDR
-51 AFKTSQDPRIS
+51 ALKTTERFEGDIDR
-62 QFLSRQPALG
+62 FVSRQPALG

-94 SGFSGLLA
+94 KGFSGLLA

-124 EESDIRK
+124 EKSDLKRDI
-131 DVFTSALASEYDLE
+131 FTSALASEYDLE
-145 RERLKKTDKGIDRT
+145 KERIEQAGEGTTDDRKT
-159 VPEVE
+159 PEVE
-164 QDIIR
+164 REII
-169 KAQQAIFDA
+169 KTAQQNIFTA
-178 EDKFNNPN
+178 EDILNKPG
-186 ATEQEKIDAQR
+186 ATDQEKLDAQR
-197 TIQLNQNALVKEL
+197 TIQINQNVLQKEL
-210 GYPAGLTAQL
+210 GIPVEYQAIL
-220 TNSDLFNQNMDAYVD
+220 TNETLFNENQDAYVLS
-235 NYNKAQKRKQKE
+235 YNQAQRIKQKE
-247 YLANNPDKTPQDA
+247 AIDQGKTPEEA
-260 LEEFPLMES
+260 LAEFPLMKA
-269 GSLRAINYTIEKLYE
+269 GTAQAINYTIQQLNERFK
-284 GFFTTRKNFRTQE
+284 FRTTR
-297 ADGGRIGYSIGSE
+297 ADGGRIGYSMGSE

>member
-37 GMYSQPPSDDPLDR
+37 GMYSQPASDDPYDR
-51 AFKTSQDPRIS
+51 ALKTTERFEGDIDR
-62 QFLSRQPALG
+62 FVSRQPALG

-94 SGFSGLLA
+94 KGFSGLLA

-124 EESDIRK
+124 EKSDLKK
-131 DVFTSALASEYDLE
+131 DIFTSALASEYDLE
-145 RERLKKTDKGIDRT
+145 KERIEQAGEGTSDDRKT
-159 VPEVE
+159 PEVE
-164 QDIIR
+164 REII
-169 KAQQAIFDA
+169 KTAQQNIFTA
-178 EDKFNNPN
+178 EDILTKPD
-186 ATEQEKIDAQR
+186 ATDQEKLDAQR
-197 TIQLNQNALVKEL
+197 TIQINQNVLQKEL
-210 GYPAGLTAQL
+210 GIPVEYQAIL
-220 TNSDLFNQNMDAYVD
+220 TNETLFNENQDAYVLS
-235 NYNKAQKRKQKE
+235 YNQAQRIKQKE
-247 YLANNPDKTPQDA
+247 AIDQGKTPEEA
-260 LEEFPLMES
+260 LAEFPLMKA
-269 GSLRAINYTIEKLYE
+269 GTAQAINYTIQQLNERFK
-284 GFFTTRKNFRTQE
+284 FRTTR
-297 ADGGRIGYSIGSE
+297 ADGGRIGYSMGSE

>member
-23 SGLDTPK
+23 SGLDTPRK
-30 RGLVDGP
+30 EFSLGT
-37 GMYSQPPSDDPLDR
+37 DPYDR
-51 AFKTSQDPRIS
+51 ALKTTERFEGDIDKFVSS
-62 QFLSRQPALG
+62 QPALG

-124 EESDIRK
+124 EKSDLKK
-131 DVFTSALASEYDLE
+131 DIFTSALASEYDLE
-145 RERLKKTDKGIDRT
+145 KERIEQAGEGTSDDRKT
-159 VPEVE
+159 PEVE
-164 QDIIR
+164 REII
-169 KAQQAIFDA
+169 KTAQQNIFTA
-178 EDKFNNPN
+178 EDILTKPD
-186 ATEQEKIDAQR
+186 ATDKEKLDAQR
-197 TIQLNQNALVKEL
+197 TIQINQNVLQKEL
-210 GYPAGLTAQL
+210 GIPVEYQAIL
-220 TNSDLFNQNMDAYVD
+220 TNETLFNENQDAYVLS
-235 NYNKAQKRKQKE
+235 YNQAQTAKQKE
-247 YLANNPDKTPQDA
+247 YLANNPDKTPVDA
-260 LEEFPLMES
+260 LAEFPLMKA
-269 GSLRAINYTIEKLYE
+269 GTAQAINYTIQQLNERFK
-284 GFFTTRKNFRTQE
+284 FRTTR
-297 ADGGRIGYSIGSE
+297 ADGGRIGYSMGSE

>member
-23 SGLDTPK
+23 SGLDTPRK
-30 RGLVDGP
+30 EFSLGT
-37 GMYSQPPSDDPLDR
+37 DPYDR
-51 AFKTSQDPRIS
+51 ALKTTERFEGDIDKFVSK
-62 QFLSRQPALG
+62 QPALG

-94 SGFSGLLA
+94 SGVSGLLA

-124 EESDIRK
+124 EKSDLKK
-131 DVFTSALASEYDLE
+131 DIFTSALASEYDLE
-145 RERLKKTDKGIDRT
+145 KERIEQAGESTTDDRKT
-159 VPEVE
+159 PEVE
-164 QDIIR
+164 REII
-169 KAQQAIFDA
+169 KTAQQNIFTA
-178 EDKFNNPN
+178 EDILTKPD
-186 ATEQEKIDAQR
+186 ATDQEKLDAQR
-197 TIQLNQNALVKEL
+197 TIQINQNVLQKEL
-210 GYPAGLTAQL
+210 GIPVEYQAIL
-220 TNSDLFNQNMDAYVD
+220 TNETLFNENQDAYVLS
-235 NYNKAQKRKQKE
+235 YNQSQRTKQKE
-247 YLANNPDKTPQDA
+247 AIDQGKTPEEA
-260 LEEFPLMES
+260 LAEFPLMKA
-269 GSLRAINYTIEKLYE
+269 GTAQAINYTIQQLNERFK
-284 GFFTTRKNFRTQE
+284 FRTTR
-297 ADGGRIGYSIGSE
+297 ADGGRIGYSMGSE

-353 QLLATSKK
+353 QLLARSKK

>member
-62 QFLSRQPALG
+62 QFLSKQPALG

-131 DVFTSALASEYDLE
+131 DIFTSALASEYDLKAKE
-145 RERLKKTDKGIDRT
+145 IGKDKGTDKRLQ
-159 VPEVE
+159 PEVE
-164 QDIIR
+164 RDIILN
-169 KAQQAIFDA
+169 AQQKIFDA
-178 EDKFNNPN
+178 RDKLKSPN
-186 ATEQEKIDAQR
+186 VSVEEKKIAEE
-197 TIQLNQNALVKEL
+197 TIKLNQNVLVKEL
-210 GYPAGLTAQL
+210 GVPPEYAAIISSPE
-220 TNSDLFNQNMDAYVD
+220 LFDSEMTSVVNTYNNNQRA
-235 NYNKAQKRKQKE
+235 KQKE
-247 YLANNPDKTPQDA
+247 AVDAGKTPEEA
-260 LEEFPLMES
+260 LAEFPIMRDGSTEARALTMES
-269 GSLRAINYTIEKLYE
+269 LKERFYYQK
-284 GFFTTRKNFRTQE
+284 
-297 ADGGRIGYSIGSE
+297 GGRVGYSIGSE

-353 QLLATSKK
+353 QLLARSKK